1 MIAENSVCTVQMWHG
16 VLVSSRHR
24 KRQPEELGCRLST
37 TMYDGRSVMMMML
50 SEDNLEPQDTMYSSN
65 ERAKTSW
72 KQTRST
78 NSKTRYSFPR
88 RRNASRI
95 STMFSCRRLRRSRS
109 SRSVVLRTSSLSVRA
124 NIHNLNGHFPV
135 MPGLVEWFSFFLLC
149 GFIFPK
155 FFSHQAEWSLDKL
168 PSSFWASS
176 KGMSRQCETS
186 PGSGHTSKS
195 CTKVNSLPS
204 YSGSY
209 DNRTIHRQTNSRSV
223 KSWTGQLED

>member
-124 NIHNLNGHFPV
+124 NIHNLNGHFPFV
-135 MPGLVEWFSFFLLC
+135 PGLVEWFSFFSYAALS
-149 GFIFPK
+149 FQS
-155 FFSHQAEWSLDKL
+155 FSATR
-168 PSSFWASS
+168 PSEVWTNCHPASS

-209 DNRTIHRQTNSRSV
+209 DNRTIHQQTNSRSV
-223 KSWTGQLED
+223 KLWTGQLED